1 MQQCAEEEIHD
12 NQEQQLFHTGHLLAA
27 EQPFQLLH
35 MESKLFVTVEWA
47 GAAAPG
53 PHDVLSVRLT
63 EGDAGSVVR
72 LLSTPSASP
81 TPHATV
87 PPRNPA
93 PAAAMSVCDWGCG
106 ARAESP
112 ARLSPGVVAPKSQRL
127 GAFRALRACRRAV
140 PNGGPHGPRGGWCVR
155 RSDALG

>member
-35 MESKLFVTVEWA
+35 IESKLFVTVEWA

-87 PPRNPA
+87 PPRTRCRDERMHRVSRARLPRGCCPQTPKAGRDPRAAGLPA
-93 PAAAMSVCDWGCG
+93 RGAQRAAA
-106 ARAESP
+106 RP
-112 ARLSPGVVAPKSQRL
+112 ARWGL
-127 GAFRALRACRRAV
+127 
-140 PNGGPHGPRGGWCVR
+140 PRVR
-155 RSDALG
+155 RSEALG